1 MDMFDLLAHRARV
14 TPERPALEDLESG
27 ERYNYAQFNERAA
40 RLAAAARDHWGLEE
54 GDRLAY
60 LGHSRAEF
68 FAMLFGCAKAGLIL
82 VPLNW
87 RLAVPE
93 LEVLV
98 EDCDPGA
105 LIFGAEFADAAAEL
119 QQRCGP
125 LTLVALDGAA
135 DGQRDYHRD
144 LADTRPDLTAHPDKD
159 PDTPW
164 YLLYTSGTTGR
175 PKGVIQ
181 TFRMMLANYLNIG
194 LAVNQSGDDVLLNVL
209 PLFHTAGINLYS
221 SAVFMV
227 GGSVLVA
234 RAFDPD
240 QALQVLEKRATIFF
254 GVPAV
259 YQALLDH
266 PGFSG
271 ERLKGVRSW
280 GCGGAPLSLPVAQ
293 RYVDAGIRV
302 RTGMGMTETG
312 PTVFLL
318 DEDKVIDKIGSVGRP
333 QLLTEVRIVDRDGRD
348 VPPGEAG
355 ELLIRGPNIT
365 PGYWNRPDATAEAIR
380 ADGWLHSGDVA
391 RCDEDGQ
398 YFIVDRWKD
407 MYISGG
413 ENVYPAEVEKVLE
426 QHLAI
431 AEVAVVGMPD
441 DKWGEVGKAYYGVHA
456 DRDAP
461 PERGPA
467 VDGRARGQ
475 GRHVDARQVE
485 RGVLPGRRGVEGERP
500 AVAVPRRA
508 VGADDACDGAL
519 LVADPEGGAGEA
531 PGGVIEGDG
540 REDAPAPVGVN
551 AHQIIQFQRGF
562 AKQPCPALIFQH
574 QQLPLDRA
582 QRLP

>member
-1 MDMFDLLAHRARV
+1 MEMFDLLAHRARV
-14 TPERPALEDLESG
+14 SSDRPALEDLHSG

-40 RLAAAARDHWGLEE
+40 RLAAAARDHWGLKE

-105 LIFGAEFADAAAEL
+105 LIFGAEFDAAAAEL

-135 DGQRDYHRD
+135 GEQRDYHRD
-144 LADTRPDLTAHPDKD
+144 LADTRPDLTPHPDKD

-194 LAVNQSGDDVLLNVL
+194 LAVNLNGDDVLLNVL

-271 ERLKGVRSW
+271 ERLTGVRSW

-348 VPPGEAG
+348 VPPGDAG

-365 PGYWNRPDATAEAIR
+365 PGYWNRPDATADAIR

-426 QHLAI
+426 QHPAI

-441 DKWGEVGKAYYGVHA
+441 DKWGEVGKAYYGVHP
-456 DRDAP
+456 DQDAP
-461 PERGPA
+461 
-467 VDGRARGQ
+467 
-475 GRHVDARQVE
+475 
-485 RGVLPGRRGVEGERP
+485 
-500 AVAVPRRA
+500 
-508 VGADDACDGAL
+508 
-519 LVADPEGGAGEA
+519 DPEALRAFCRERLAGYKVPKAFERVEA
-531 PGGVIEGDG
+531 LP
-540 REDAPAPVGVN
+540 RN
-551 AHQIIQFQRGF
+551 ALGKVTKQELRDH
-562 AKQPCPALIFQH
+562 AKQ
-574 QQLPLDRA
+574 
-582 QRLP
+582 

>member
-1 MDMFDLLAHRARV
+1 MEMFDLLAHRARV
-14 TPERPALEDLESG
+14 SSDRPALEDLHSG
-27 ERYNYAQFNERAA
+27 EHYNYAQFNERAA
-40 RLAAAARDHWGLEE
+40 RLAAAAREHWGLNE

-119 QQRCGP
+119 EQRCGP

-144 LADTRPDLTAHPDKD
+144 LDDTRPDLTAHPDKD

-194 LAVNQSGDDVLLNVL
+194 LAVNLNGDDVLLNVL

-293 RYVDAGIRV
+293 RYVDAGI
-302 RTGMGMTETG
+302 
-312 PTVFLL
+312 
-318 DEDKVIDKIGSVGRP
+318 
-333 QLLTEVRIVDRDGRD
+333 
-348 VPPGEAG
+348 
-355 ELLIRGPNIT
+355 
-365 PGYWNRPDATAEAIR
+365 
-380 ADGWLHSGDVA
+380 
-391 RCDEDGQ
+391 
-398 YFIVDRWKD
+398 
-407 MYISGG
+407 
-413 ENVYPAEVEKVLE
+413 
-426 QHLAI
+426 
-431 AEVAVVGMPD
+431 
-441 DKWGEVGKAYYGVHA
+441 
-456 DRDAP
+456 
-461 PERGPA
+461 
-467 VDGRARGQ
+467 
-475 GRHVDARQVE
+475 
-485 RGVLPGRRGVEGERP
+485 
-500 AVAVPRRA
+500 
-508 VGADDACDGAL
+508 
-519 LVADPEGGAGEA
+519 
-531 PGGVIEGDG
+531 
-540 REDAPAPVGVN
+540 
-551 AHQIIQFQRGF
+551 
-562 AKQPCPALIFQH
+562 
-574 QQLPLDRA
+574 
-582 QRLP
+582 